1 MHIQELEKRASSIFS
16 SFKFGQP
23 SARARG
29 PAAHTP
35 RSSLARPT
43 MFKKILIANRGEIAC
58 RIMRTANRM
67 GVECVAVFS
76 EPDRN
81 AMHVRMAQEAH
92 CVGSAA
98 SADSYLRVDRV
109 LDAAQKSGAQA
120 IHPGYGFLSENAA
133 FADAVR
139 EAGLSFIGPS
149 AQAMR
154 DMGAKDASKRLMEVA
169 GVPLLP
175 GYHGVDQSLETL
187 RLESEKCGLGE
198 GQPVLLKAVLGGGGK
213 GMRIVER
220 REDLEEAIEGARRE
234 ARASFGDE
242 RLLVE
247 RYLPRARH
255 IEVQVFCDQMGG
267 AVSLFERD
275 CSVQRRHQKVLEE
288 SPAPGVDA
296 ALRQQLGEAAV
307 RAARAVDYE
316 GAGTVEFIADA
327 ADPSRFYFMEMNT
340 RLQAAQPPCTHP
352 PLLSPPPPLP
362 LSATNPSAPRGP
374 LVPPEAPLLHPLT
387 PLGGAGGAPCDRDGH
402 GARLGRVAAEGGGG
416 GATAA
421 AAGAAHHGRP
431 RLRGAHLCGGP
442 RGGLPPWLRHAAP
455 PAHPRGGGRHLRCA

>member
-1 MHIQELEKRASSIFS
+1 
-16 SFKFGQP
+16 
-23 SARARG
+23 
-29 PAAHTP
+29 
-35 RSSLARPT
+35 

-58 RIMRTANRM
+58 RIMRTANRL

-139 EAGLSFIGPS
+139 DAGLSFIGPS

-340 RLQAAQPPCTHP
+340 RLQAAQPPCTHLPPCSPRHHHYQFPSLTSP
-352 PLLSPPPPLP
+352 PL
-362 LSATNPSAPRGP
+362 
-374 LVPPEAPLLHPLT
+374 
-387 PLGGAGGAPCDRDGH
+387 
-402 GARLGRVAAEGGGG
+402 
-416 GATAA
+416 
-421 AAGAAHHGRP
+421 
-431 RLRGAHLCGGP
+431 
-442 RGGLPPWLRHAAP
+442 AAP
-455 PAHPRGGGRHLRCA
+455 WRLPRPATPSYPPGRRRWSTL

>member
-1 MHIQELEKRASSIFS
+1 M
-16 SFKFGQP
+16 
-23 SARARG
+23 
-29 PAAHTP
+29 
-35 RSSLARPT
+35 
-43 MFKKILIANRGEIAC
+43 
-58 RIMRTANRM
+58 
-67 GVECVAVFS
+67 
-76 EPDRN
+76 
-81 AMHVRMAQEAH
+81 
-92 CVGSAA
+92 GSAA

-109 LDAAQKSGAQA
+109 IDAAQKSGAQA

-139 EAGLSFIGPS
+139 DAGLSFIGPS

-154 DMGAKDASKRLMEVA
+154 DMGAKDASKRLMEQA

-220 REDLEEAIEGARRE
+220 REELEEAIEGARRE
-234 ARASFGDE
+234 AHASFGDE

-255 IEVQVFCDQMGG
+255 IEVQVFCDQLGG

-340 RLQAAQPPCTHP
+340 RLQVGCRQRDHVA
-352 PLLSPPPPLP
+352 
-362 LSATNPSAPRGP
+362 R
-374 LVPPEAPLLHPLT
+374 T
-387 PLGGAGGAPCDRDGH
+387 PLALP
-402 GARLGRVAAEGGGG
+402 
-416 GATAA
+416 ATAIA
-421 AAGAAHHGRP
+421 IVLH
-431 RLRGAHLCGGP
+431 
-442 RGGLPPWLRHAAP
+442 
-455 PAHPRGGGRHLRCA
+455 

>member
-1 MHIQELEKRASSIFS
+1 
-16 SFKFGQP
+16 
-23 SARARG
+23 
-29 PAAHTP
+29 
-35 RSSLARPT
+35 

-58 RIMRTANRM
+58 RIVRTANRL
-67 GVECVAVFS
+67 GVECVAIFS
-76 EPDRN
+76 EADRN

-98 SADSYLRVDRV
+98 SADSYLRVERV

-133 FADAVR
+133 FAEAVR
-139 EAGLSFIGPS
+139 AAGLSFIGPS

-154 DMGAKDASKRLMEVA
+154 DMGGKDASKRLMEAA

-175 GYHGVDQSLETL
+175 GYHGEDQSLETL
-187 RLESEKCGLGE
+187 RVESEKCGLGE

-255 IEVQVFCDQMGG
+255 IEVQVFCDQLGG

-340 RLQAAQPPCTHP
+340 RLQAAQPPCTHLPPCSPRHHHYQFPSLTSP
-352 PLLSPPPPLP
+352 PL
-362 LSATNPSAPRGP
+362 
-374 LVPPEAPLLHPLT
+374 
-387 PLGGAGGAPCDRDGH
+387 
-402 GARLGRVAAEGGGG
+402 
-416 GATAA
+416 
-421 AAGAAHHGRP
+421 
-431 RLRGAHLCGGP
+431 
-442 RGGLPPWLRHAAP
+442 AAP
-455 PAHPRGGGRHLRCA
+455 WRLPRPATPSYPPGRRRWSTL

>member
-1 MHIQELEKRASSIFS
+1 M
-16 SFKFGQP
+16 
-23 SARARG
+23 
-29 PAAHTP
+29 
-35 RSSLARPT
+35 
-43 MFKKILIANRGEIAC
+43 
-58 RIMRTANRM
+58 
-67 GVECVAVFS
+67 
-76 EPDRN
+76 
-81 AMHVRMAQEAH
+81 
-92 CVGSAA
+92 GSAA

-109 LDAAQKSGAQA
+109 IHAAQKSGAQA

-139 EAGLSFIGPS
+139 DAGLSFIGPS

-154 DMGAKDASKRLMEVA
+154 DMGAKDASKRLMELA
-169 GVPLLP
+169 DVPLLP

-220 REDLEEAIEGARRE
+220 REELEEAIEGARRE

-255 IEVQVFCDQMGG
+255 IEVQVFCDQVGG

-340 RLQAAQPPCTHP
+340 RLQAAQHGT
-352 PLLSPPPPLP
+352 
-362 LSATNPSAPRGP
+362 R
-374 LVPPEAPLLHPLT
+374 T
-387 PLGGAGGAPCDRDGH
+387 PLALP
-402 GARLGRVAAEGGGG
+402 
-416 GATAA
+416 ATAIA
-421 AAGAAHHGRP
+421 IV
-431 RLRGAHLCGGP
+431 LR
-442 RGGLPPWLRHAAP
+442 
-455 PAHPRGGGRHLRCA
+455 